1 MKKKDKKLLLAFLLL
16 FGLLLA
22 LAVLSV
28 WGRHR
33 KIFDYGEHLDETVF
47 SVDEVHV
54 TLREF
59 GYYIYE
65 VEDYVNQQAKAYDS
79 ANPQSY
85 WNVHFSA
92 GKKSRFLKNMAKD
105 TAVNTCLAEIIYA
118 DMAEKDGYELTVE
131 EKDAATEQA
140 AKLLDEM
147 TKAQIE
153 KTGLTQA
160 LVQKIELR
168 KALAAKY
175 AEDYVQKVDLQGYE
189 GEPLELISGNGAY
202 FQSEILPKYHVVFV
216 KKLLNQLYFGKI
228 TVNMEKQSLKKT

>member
-1 MKKKDKKLLLAFLLL
+1 MKKTDKKMLFAFLII
-16 FGLLLA
+16 FGLILA

-33 KIFDYGEHLDETVF
+33 KIFDYGAHLDETVF
-47 SVDEVHV
+47 SVDETQV

-65 VEDYVNQQAKAYDS
+65 VEDYVDQQAKAYDS
-79 ANPQSY
+79 GNPQRY

-92 GKKSRFLKNMAKD
+92 GEKSRFLKNMAKD

-118 DMAEKDGYELTVE
+118 DMAKQEGYELTAE
-131 EKDAATEQA
+131 EKDMATEQA
-140 AKLLDEM
+140 EELLSKM
-147 TKAQIE
+147 SKAQIR
-153 KTGLTQA
+153 KTGLSRE

-189 GEPLELISGNGAY
+189 GNPLELISGNGAY
-202 FQSEILPKYHVVFV
+202 FQNTILPKHHVNFA
-216 KKLLNQLYFGKI
+216 KKLLNELYFGKI
-228 TVNMEKQSLKKT
+228 TVNMEK

>member
-1 MKKKDKKLLLAFLLL
+1 MKKTDKKVLFVFLLL

-33 KIFDYGEHLDETVF
+33 NTFDYEAHLDETVF
-47 SVDEVHV
+47 SVDETDV

-65 VEDYVNQQAKAYDS
+65 VEAYVNQQAKTYDS
-79 ANPQSY
+79 GNPQSY

-118 DMAEKDGYELTVE
+118 DMAQQDGYELTAA
-131 EKDAATEQA
+131 EKDKATERA
-140 AKLLDEM
+140 ADLLANM
-147 TKAQIE
+147 TKVQIR
-153 KTGLTQA
+153 KTGLTQE

-168 KALAAKY
+168 KALAARY

-189 GEPLELISGNGAY
+189 GNPLELISGNGAY
-202 FQSEILPKYHVVFV
+202 FQDTILPKYHVNFA
-216 KKLLNQLYFGKI
+216 KKLLNKLNFGKI
-228 TVNMEKQSLKKT
+228 TVNLEK

>member
-22 LAVLSV
+22 LAILSV

-33 KIFDYGEHLDETVF
+33 KIFDYEAHLDETVF

-153 KTGLTQA
+153 KTGLTQE

-168 KALAAKY
+168 KALAARY

-202 FQSEILPKYHVVFV
+202 FQDEILPKYHVVFV

-228 TVNMEKQSLKKT
+228 TVNMEK

>member
-1 MKKKDKKLLLAFLLL
+1 MKKKDKKVLILFLLL
-16 FGLLLA
+16 LCA
-22 LAVLSV
+22 LIAGAVLSV

-33 KIFDYGEHLDETVF
+33 ALFDYEAHLDETVF
-47 SVDEVHV
+47 SVDETDV

-65 VEDYVNQQAKAYDS
+65 VEDYVNQQAKAYD
-79 ANPQSY
+79 AGNPQSY

-118 DMAEKDGYELTVE
+118 DMAKQEGYELTVE
-131 EKDAATEQA
+131 EKKAALEQA
-140 AKLLDEM
+140 SELLSKM

-153 KTGLTQA
+153 KTGLTQE
-160 LVQKIELR
+160 LVEKIELR

-175 AEDYVQKVDLQGYE
+175 AEDYVQTIDLRDYE
-189 GEPLELISGNGAY
+189 GNPSELISGNGAY
-202 FQSEILPKYHVVFV
+202 FQNEILPKYHVDFA
-216 KKLLNQLYFGKI
+216 KKLLNELLFGKI
-228 TVNMEKQSLKKT
+228 TVNMEK

>member
-1 MKKKDKKLLLAFLLL
+1 MKKKDKKLLLTFLLL
-16 FGLLLA
+16 FGLILA

-33 KIFDYGEHLDETVF
+33 KIFDYGAHLDETVF
-47 SVDEVHV
+47 SVDEVHI

-79 ANPQSY
+79 DNPQSY

-118 DMAEKDGYELTVE
+118 DMAKQEGYELTAE
-131 EKDAATEQA
+131 EKDAAMEQTA
-140 AKLLDEM
+140 ELLSKM
-147 TKAQIE
+147 TRAQLE
-153 KTGLTQA
+153 KTGLTRE
-160 LVQKIELR
+160 LIQKIELR

-202 FQSEILPKYHVVFV
+202 FQNEILPKYHVDFAKEV
-216 KKLLNQLYFGKI
+216 LNELFFGKI
-228 TVNMEKQSLKKT
+228 TVNLGK

>member
-1 MKKKDKKLLLAFLLL
+1 MKKTDKKVLFGFLLL
-16 FGLLLA
+16 FGLILV

-33 KIFDYGEHLDETVF
+33 DTFDYEAHLDETVF
-47 SVDEVHV
+47 SVDETDV

-65 VEDYVNQQAKAYDS
+65 VEAYVDQQAKAYDS
-79 ANPQSY
+79 GSPQSY

-92 GKKSRFLKNMAKD
+92 GKKSRFLKDMAKD

-118 DMAEKDGYELTVE
+118 DMAKQDGYELTAE
-131 EKDAATEQA
+131 EKDTATEQA
-140 AKLLDEM
+140 ATLLSDM

-153 KTGLTQA
+153 KTGLTQE

-168 KALAAKY
+168 KALAAGY
-175 AEDYVQKVDLQGYE
+175 AQDYVQKVDLQGYE
-189 GEPLELISGNGAY
+189 GAPSELISGNGAY
-202 FQSEILPKYHVVFV
+202 FQKEILPKHHVVFA
-216 KKLLNQLYFGKI
+216 KKLLNELYFGKI
-228 TVNMEKQSLKKT
+228 TVNSGK

>member
-16 FGLLLA
+16 FGLLLV

-33 KIFDYGEHLDETVF
+33 KIFDYGAHLDETVF

-118 DMAEKDGYELTVE
+118 DMAEKD
-131 EKDAATEQA
+131 AAAEQA

-153 KTGLTQA
+153 KTGLTQE

-168 KALAAKY
+168 KALAARY

-189 GEPLELISGNGAY
+189 GNPLELISGNGAY
-202 FQSEILPKYHVVFV
+202 FQDEILPKYHVVFV

-228 TVNMEKQSLKKT
+228 TVNMEK